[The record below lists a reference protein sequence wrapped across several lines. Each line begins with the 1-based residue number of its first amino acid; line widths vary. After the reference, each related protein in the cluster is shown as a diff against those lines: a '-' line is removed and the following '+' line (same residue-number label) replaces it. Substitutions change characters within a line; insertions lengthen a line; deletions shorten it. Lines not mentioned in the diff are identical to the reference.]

1 MSITLDAPCFIGVL
15 HSFCV
20 YIVYVF
26 FKTELDKI
34 AAC

>member
-1 MSITLDAPCFIGVL
+1 MSITLDGPCFIGVL
-15 HSFCV
+15 YSFRV

-34 AAC
+34 IAC